1 MRRAVCPG
9 SFDPIH
15 NGHLEVIARAAGLFD
30 EVIVAVSTNYTK
42 KYRFSLEER
51 MDMARET
58 LASLRGIIV
67 EPMGEGLLAE
77 YCRQRGAS
85 AIVKGLRSSSD
96 FDYELPMA
104 TMNRQLTGVETVFL
118 PAEAHYIHL
127 SSTLIKEVAQLGGDV
142 SEFVPKSVLKRLLA
156 GESAPDQRGN
166 G

>member
-30 EVIVAVSTNYTK
+30 EVIVAVSTNPAK
-42 KYRFSLEER
+42 NYRFALADRLE
-51 MDMARET
+51 MARET
-58 LASLRGIIV
+58 LASLKGIVV
-67 EPMGEGLLAE
+67 EPVGEGLLAD
-77 YCRQRGAS
+77 YCRQRGVS

-104 TMNRQLTGVETVFL
+104 TMNRQLSGVETVFL

-127 SSTLIKEVAQLGGDV
+127 SSTLIKEVAGLGGSV
-142 SEFVPKSVLKRLLA
+142 SEYIPRAVQRRMLA
-156 GESAPDQRGN
+156 GESPTDRPTAG
-166 G
+166 